1 MEIRGPAKVYYET
14 LTQAEAAGVKVTVER
29 PSCRDVGGDI
39 LQLTK
44 TAVTVVVSS
53 EYAHIIAIDDI
64 CGVKFPYT
72 KKE

>member
-53 EYAHIIAIDDI
+53 E
-64 CGVKFPYT
+64 
-72 KKE
+72 